1 MINPLPNQRPNDCKN
16 ISTRISFSL
25 NKSCQR
31 RQTLNV
37 TCSISHFLLQ
47 EILKVTVNR
56 IYVDVNDTFLHSETK
71 DVHVFFKL
79 CPVLLD

>member
-1 MINPLPNQRPNDCKN
+1 MSKKTN
-16 ISTRISFSL
+16 IKCDVFDIP
-25 NKSCQR
+25 
-31 RQTLNV
+31 
-37 TCSISHFLLQ
+37 FLLQ